1 MSGLIYDSVRKLLAE
16 QKPGWDYVFENE
28 MPKINTND
36 NFVDHKILHV
46 IRNLGF
52 RVGEIGYLEKF
63 GIFFFSHGG
72 KSRMT
77 KQPDS
82 SIRYISDSS
91 PATTS
96 FVIDVSL
103 FTEKKRQKI
112 RKQTVNVLKEYS
124 KPKETNNV

>member
-1 MSGLIYDSVRKLLAE
+1 VSGLIYESVRKLLAE
-16 QKPGWDYVFENE
+16 QKPGWDYVLDNE
-28 MPKINTND
+28 MAKINTND

-63 GIFFFSHGG
+63 GIFFSHGG

-77 KQPDS
+77 KQSDS